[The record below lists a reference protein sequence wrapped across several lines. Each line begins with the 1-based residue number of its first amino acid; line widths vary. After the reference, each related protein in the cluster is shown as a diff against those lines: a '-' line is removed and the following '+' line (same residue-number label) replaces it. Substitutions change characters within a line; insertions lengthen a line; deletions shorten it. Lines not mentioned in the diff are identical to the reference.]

1 MANTNRSRLNRTLE
15 KKTKYHMYLY
25 LLGIV
30 VILFVL
36 IKFGVP
42 ALINFSLFLAHGKDQ
57 AAQTTASSSQSPMI
71 LTPPTLSQ
79 TFSATNS
86 ATITVSGTAAPK
98 QKVELYV
105 NNNLSDIVD
114 TKNDGSFTFKEVTL
128 ISGQNT
134 IEAKAKVDNKESD
147 FSEPLTISYEKSAPS
162 LTIDS
167 PQDNQTFSGSNQQDI
182 TVRGKTDNN
191 NIHVTVNG
199 FWATLDANGN
209 YSYTLHLQNGSN
221 QIKVIAQDEA
231 GNQTEKDVTVNFNQ

>member
-1 MANTNRSRLNRTLE
+1 
-15 KKTKYHMYLY
+15 MYLY
-25 LLGIV
+25 LFGII

-42 ALINFSLFLAHGKDQ
+42 ALINFSLFLAHNKDQ
-57 AAQTTASSSQSPMI
+57 AAATKASSQSPSI
-71 LTPPTLSQ
+71 LLPPSLNQSFT
-79 TFSATNS
+79 ATNS
-86 ATITVSGTAAPK
+86 ATITVTGTATAN

-105 NNNLSDIVD
+105 NNNLTDIVS
-114 TKNDGSFTFKEVTL
+114 TKNDGSFTFKDVSL

-147 FSEPLTISYEKSAPS
+147 FSEPIMVSYEKSAPS
-162 LTIDS
+162 LSVDS
-167 PQDNQTFSGSNQQDI
+167 PQDNQTFSGGNQQDI
-182 TVRGKTDNN
+182 TVKGKTDNN

-231 GNQTEKDVTVNFNQ
+231 GNQTEKDITVNFNQ

>member
-1 MANTNRSRLNRTLE
+1 MTNRSRLNKALE
-15 KKTKYHMYLY
+15 KKAKYHMYLY
-25 LLGIV
+25 LFGII

-42 ALINFSLFLAHGKDQ
+42 ALINFSLFLAHNKDQ
-57 AAQTTASSSQSPMI
+57 AAATKTSSQSPSI
-71 LTPPTLSQ
+71 LLPPSLNQSFT
-79 TFSATNS
+79 ATNS
-86 ATITVSGTAAPK
+86 ATITVTGTATAN

-105 NNNLSDIVD
+105 NNNLTDIVS
-114 TKNDGSFTFKEVTL
+114 TKNDGSFTFKDVSL

-147 FSEPLTISYEKSAPS
+147 FSEPIMVSYEKSAPS
-162 LTIDS
+162 LSVDS
-167 PQDNQTFSGSNQQDI
+167 PQDNQTFSGGNQQDI
-182 TVRGKTDNN
+182 TVKGKTDNN

-231 GNQTEKDVTVNFNQ
+231 GNQTEKDITVNFNQ